1 MANILPNA
9 LERGLDGTERTLK
22 RLSEKTTGKEK
33 RAGDVAFRIFFA
45 CDVEN
50 LTYLCFNTIGLN
62 GASAEVNE
70 REKLRIHFNADPPLR
85 LCSPEILRFHGGI
98 E

>member
-1 MANILPNA
+1 
-9 LERGLDGTERTLK
+9 
-22 RLSEKTTGKEK
+22 
-33 RAGDVAFRIFFA
+33 
-45 CDVEN
+45 
-50 LTYLCFNTIGLN
+50 LN